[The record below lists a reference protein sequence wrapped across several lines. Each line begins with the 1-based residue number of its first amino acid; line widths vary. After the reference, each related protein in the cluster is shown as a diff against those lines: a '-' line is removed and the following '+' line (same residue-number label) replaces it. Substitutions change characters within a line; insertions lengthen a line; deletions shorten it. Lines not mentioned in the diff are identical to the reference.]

1 MTHDDE
7 RDYAEE
13 RANLADMRREH
24 EQEAAHE
31 ALVGRVTQALRELAF
46 DAYDG
51 GRAALDRLHEEI
63 VHRQAP
69 NAHRYE
75 LLARQQH
82 TALLAAMTA
91 TGVEEFAGY
100 DLLDAAQ
107 GVTEAYVTT
116 HRPPSPDDLLG
127 RALSTAVARVV
138 GTVQAVL
145 DADEQEQIDARE
157 QADLDQTEAYLR
169 RVTR

>member
-13 RANLADMRREH
+13 RANLADMRREA
-24 EQEAAHE
+24 EAEAAHE
-31 ALVGRVTQALRELAF
+31 ALVGRITQALRELAF

-91 TGVEEFAGY
+91 TAVEEFAGY

-116 HRPPSPDDLLG
+116 HRPPRPTICSGGHCRPPSP
-127 RALSTAVARVV
+127 ASSAPYSPSSTPTSRNRSTPASRPTSTRPRRTCV
-138 GTVQAVL
+138 G
-145 DADEQEQIDARE
+145 
-157 QADLDQTEAYLR
+157 
-169 RVTR
+169 